1 MVVKSILSPLCKMLT
16 SVPPLMVSPNQTCFV
31 LSALLN
37 QFFLAMLS
45 GWAEMQV
52 SRVVKSQK
60 TLMAS
65 LMQPWLGSIQ

>member
-1 MVVKSILSPLCKMLT
+1 M
-16 SVPPLMVSPNQTCFV
+16 MVSPNQTCFLPSV
-31 LSALLN
+31 LLN